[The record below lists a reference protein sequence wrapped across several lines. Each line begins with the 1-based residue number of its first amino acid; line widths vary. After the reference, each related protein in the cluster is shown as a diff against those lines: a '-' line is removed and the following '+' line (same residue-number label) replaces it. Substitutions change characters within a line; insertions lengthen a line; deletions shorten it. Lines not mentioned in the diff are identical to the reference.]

1 MGEWESE
8 RVRVRKPLW
17 TAKEPA
23 LVGSECHFFAWTE
36 MAPAPRVLY
45 LGPKGK
51 RSIDPCGMDQ
61 VWMPSNSTNIARK
74 RVQETLKFPENPGNL
89 NW

>member
-1 MGEWESE
+1 
-8 RVRVRKPLW
+8 
-17 TAKEPA
+17 
-23 LVGSECHFFAWTE
+23 

-61 VWMPSNSTNIARK
+61 VWMPSNPTNIARK
-74 RVQETLKFPENPGNL
+74 RVQEIVDIS
-89 NW
+89 